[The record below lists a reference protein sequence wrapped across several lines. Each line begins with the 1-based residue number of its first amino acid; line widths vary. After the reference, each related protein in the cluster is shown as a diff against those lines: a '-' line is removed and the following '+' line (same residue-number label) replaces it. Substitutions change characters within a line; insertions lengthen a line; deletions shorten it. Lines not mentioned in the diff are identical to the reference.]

1 MKDKPVT
8 KEKYRPLRFL
18 SPRGGALIEI
28 SGIKIK
34 IMEEIALNFLA
45 KKGLLAGLVTGG
57 SIVISKIPAT
67 AVSTYL
73 RDAFP
78 QNLPD
83 LEKKFYPSW
92 WRKNIFRSMRPKPEI
107 SISSFRR

>member
-1 MKDKPVT
+1 MQKNANI
-8 KEKYRPLRFL
+8 RA
-18 SPRGGALIEI
+18 S
-28 SGIKIK
+28 IKIVSK
-34 IMEEIALNFLA
+34 VVLNFIA
-45 KKGLLAGLVTGG
+45 KKGLLAGLATGG
-57 SIVISKIPAT
+57 TVIISKIPAT